1 MMNIKRLF
9 TFENIYVAAFLLLL
23 SGIISFIVGETSVP
37 LTAAFTS
44 NLSYQTLFET
54 IILFFINVLGLSGF
68 YLMFRTGKANDA
80 RVARTYLFTGLIFVV
95 AWYLLIYELYY
106 TVA

>member
-1 MMNIKRLF
+1 MNIKKLF
-9 TFENIYVAAFLLLL
+9 SLENLYMLAFILIL
-23 SGIISFIVGETSVP
+23 SGILSFVVGETSVP
-37 LTAAFTS
+37 LSATFTS

-54 IILFFINVLGLSGF
+54 IILFVINVFGVSGF
-68 YLMFRTGKANDA
+68 FLLFRTGRATDA
-80 RVARTYLFTGLIFVV
+80 RVARTYLFTGLIFIV

>member
-1 MMNIKRLF
+1 MNIKRLF
-9 TFENIYVAAFLLLL
+9 TFENLYIAAFLLIL

-54 IILFFINVLGLSGF
+54 IILFFINVLGISGLF
-68 YLMFRTGKANDA
+68 LLFRTGKANDV
-80 RVARTYLFTGLIFVV
+80 RVARTYLFTGLIFIVV
-95 AWYLLIYELYY
+95 WYLLIYELYY